1 MTETTVTYVKVIV
14 GFIFLAGLL
23 LIMRYKTHKKRET
36 GISNA
41 QSN

>member
-1 MTETTVTYVKVIV
+1 MSDAVVTYEKVIV

-23 LIMRYKTHKKRET
+23 LIMRYKTHKKRDT